1 MVRMKSEVRE
11 KVMSQTRQTLLNA
24 AAEEFSRQGYDQ
36 ANINTISTKAGFAK
50 GTVYNYF
57 PTKQA
62 LLAALIDDIAQEH
75 FEYMQAAIHDITDP
89 VARLKSFFQT
99 GFEYVTSHMP
109 RARAMFNTVYSSN
122 QEQKNHCFQAY
133 QPIFRLMAEQILMP
147 GIQEGMFRQV
157 EPGSTAILL
166 MTIYLGTASQVDE
179 LGRPWLNPENVADF
193 VLHALRTV
201 KETRSLGERR

>member
-1 MVRMKSEVRE
+1 MVWIKTEVRE
-11 KVMSQTRQTLLNA
+11 QFLNQARKALLNA
-24 AAEEFSRQGYDQ
+24 AADEIAQKGYDL
-36 ANINTISTKAGFAK
+36 AYINMISTKAGFAK

-62 LLAALIDDIAQEH
+62 LLAALINDIAQEH
-75 FEYMQAAIHDITDP
+75 LEYMQVAINDITDP
-89 VARLKSFFQT
+89 VARLRSFFQA

-133 QPIFRLMAEQILMP
+133 QPIFGLVAEQILMP
-147 GIQEGMFRQV
+147 GIQEGIFRQV
-157 EPGSTAILL
+157 DPVSTASLL

-179 LGRPWLNPENVADF
+179 QGRPWLDPNQVAEF
-193 VLHALRTV
+193 TLRALRSI
-201 KETRSLGERR
+201 K

>member
-1 MVRMKSEVRE
+1 MVRIKTEVRE
-11 KVMSQTRQTLLNA
+11 QLLNQTRQALLNA
-24 AAEEFSRQGYDQ
+24 AAEEIARQGYDQ

-62 LLAALIDDIAQEH
+62 LLTALIDNIAQEH
-75 FEYMQAAIHDITDP
+75 FEYMQAAIHDIMDP
-89 VARLKSFFQT
+89 VARLKSFFQA

-179 LGRPWLNPENVADF
+179 QGRPWLDPNQVAEF
-193 VLHALRTV
+193 ALRAL
-201 KETRSLGERR
+201 RSIK

>member
-1 MVRMKSEVRE
+1 MVRIKTEVRE
-11 KVMSQTRQTLLNA
+11 QFLNQTRQALLNA
-24 AAEEFSRQGYDQ
+24 AAEEIAHQGYDL

-75 FEYMQAAIHDITDP
+75 LEYMQAAIHDITDP
-89 VARLKSFFQT
+89 VARIRSFFQA
-99 GFEYVTSHMP
+99 GFEYVTSHML

-122 QEQKNHCFQAY
+122 QEQKSHCFQAY

-147 GIQEGMFRQV
+147 GIQEGIFRQV
-157 EPGSTAILL
+157 EPRSTAILL

-179 LGRPWLNPENVADF
+179 QGRPWLDPNQVAEF
-193 VLHALRTV
+193 ALHALRST
-201 KETRSLGERR
+201 K

>member
-1 MVRMKSEVRE
+1 MTRIKTEVRE
-11 KVMSQTRQTLLNA
+11 QFLNQTRQALLDA
-24 AAEEFSRQGYDQ
+24 AAEEIAHQGYDQ

-75 FEYMQAAIHDITDP
+75 LEYMQAAIHDITDP
-89 VARLKSFFQT
+89 VARLRSFFQA

-133 QPIFRLMAEQILMP
+133 QPIFRLVAEQILMP
-147 GIQEGMFRQV
+147 GIQEGIFRQV
-157 EPGSTAILL
+157 EPVSTATLL

-179 LGRPWLNPENVADF
+179 QGRPWLDPNQVTEF
-193 VLHALRTV
+193 ALRAL
-201 KETRSLGERR
+201 RSTNNLL

>member
-1 MVRMKSEVRE
+1 MARIKTEVRE
-11 KVMSQTRQTLLNA
+11 QFLNQTRQALLNA
-24 AAEEFSRQGYDQ
+24 AAEEIANQGYDQ

-75 FEYMQAAIHDITDP
+75 LECMQAAIHDITDP
-89 VARLKSFFQT
+89 VDRLRSFFRA

-133 QPIFRLMAEQILMP
+133 QPIFRLVAEQILIP
-147 GIQEGMFRQV
+147 GIQEGIFRQV
-157 EPGSTAILL
+157 EPVSTALLL

-179 LGRPWLNPENVADF
+179 QGRPWLDPNQVAEF
-193 VLHALRTV
+193 ALRAL
-201 KETRSLGERR
+201 RSTK

>member
-1 MVRMKSEVRE
+1 MVRIKTEVRE
-11 KVMSQTRQTLLNA
+11 QFLNQTRKALLNA
-24 AAEEFSRQGYDQ
+24 AADEIAQKGYDL
-36 ANINTISTKAGFAK
+36 ANINMISTKAGFAK

-62 LLAALIDDIAQEH
+62 LLAALINDIAQEH
-75 FEYMQAAIHDITDP
+75 LEYMQAAIQDITDP
-89 VARLKSFFQT
+89 VARLRSFFQA

-133 QPIFRLMAEQILMP
+133 QPIFRLVAEQILMP
-147 GIQEGMFRQV
+147 GIQEGLFRQV

-179 LGRPWLNPENVADF
+179 QGRPWLDPNQVAEF
-193 VLHALRTV
+193 ALRAL
-201 KETRSLGERR
+201 RSTK